1 MIDSPEANPIKWTVR
16 IVAAVVVLFLV
27 MYFWP
32 FAQVGAGH
40 RGVVTLYGKVQ
51 DTVLGEG
58 LHIVNPLV
66 SVHEV
71 SLQTQSIDLEKG
83 TGNTGAEGSTLAAAS
98 KDLQDVSIDVV
109 VTYHIPET
117 MVREVY
123 QQYQGLDQFQ
133 INKLAPIVREAV
145 KSVAAQYTAEELV
158 TKRQEVSD
166 KMDATIRTKFN
177 ELNTVAESFKIVNLA
192 FSASFTQAIEA
203 KATAVQNA
211 EAAKNKLVQV
221 QYEADQT
228 VASAKAQAE
237 AIQIQAQA
245 INSQGGADYVQLKA
259 IEKWNGILPTQ
270 MIPGSTVPFINL
282 STK

>member
-1 MIDSPEANPIKWTVR
+1 MENTTNPGKWIIWSIAGL
-16 IVAAVVVLFLV
+16 IVIVLV
-27 MYFWP
+27 SYFWP

-40 RGVVTLYGKVQ
+40 RGVVTVYGKVQ
-51 DTVLGEG
+51 DQVLGEG
-58 LHIVNPLV
+58 LHVVNPIA

-71 SLQTQSIDLEKG
+71 SLQTQSIDLEAG
-83 TGNTGAEGSTLAAAS
+83 TGNTGAGGNTLAAAS
-98 KDLQDVSIDVV
+98 KDLQDVKIDVV

-117 MVREVY
+117 MVKEVY

-133 INKLAPIVREAV
+133 TNKLAPIVREAV

-166 KMDATIRTKFN
+166 KMDATIQTKFN

-203 KATAVQNA
+203 KATAVQDA

-221 QYEADQT
+221 QYEADQK
-228 VASAKAQAE
+228 VATAKADAE

-245 INSQGGADYVQLKA
+245 INSQGGADYVQLQA
-259 IEKWNGILPTQ
+259 IQKWDGHLPSQ

-282 STK
+282 SK

>member
-1 MIDSPEANPIKWTVR
+1 MTSSTEGSSASKWITR
-16 IVAAVVVLFLV
+16 GIVTLVVIILV
-27 MYFWP
+27 SYFWP
-32 FAQVGAGH
+32 FAQISAGH

-51 DTVLGEG
+51 DQVLGEG

-66 SVHEV
+66 SVHEI

-109 VTYHIPET
+109 VTYHIPES

-166 KMDATIRTKFN
+166 KMDTTIRNKFN

-203 KATAVQNA
+203 KATAVQDA

-221 QYEADQT
+221 QYEADQK
-228 VASAKAQAE
+228 VATAKADAE

-245 INSQGGADYVQLKA
+245 INSQGGADYVQLQA
-259 IEKWNGILPTQ
+259 IQKWDGHLPSQ
-270 MIPGSTVPFINL
+270 MIPGGTVPFLNL
-282 STK
+282 SK